1 MKLANHL
8 SADRI
13 GGLVWVTF
21 GAAVIYGSWVMDR
34 LDSLK
39 IPPATVPGLV
49 PGLLGAGLVI
59 FGLILMMRPVG
70 AVIETS
76 SFIEIAPDA
85 TAPEATESED
95 DFAWKRLFLSWTV
108 CMTYGGLLL
117 GRGIPYWLLTAVF
130 LLLHFLLLDETTR
143 VPAHPDRNRVIL
155 AALLAPAIAIVVS
168 LVFQY
173 IFLVRLP

>member
-13 GGLVWVTF
+13 GGLVWAAF
-21 GAAVIYGSWVMDR
+21 GAAVVYGSWVMDR

-49 PGLLGAGLVI
+49 PGLLGAGLI
-59 FGLILMMRPVG
+59 AFGLILVFRRED
-70 AVIETS
+70 AALETV
-76 SFIEIAPDA
+76 SFVAAPK
-85 TAPEATESED
+85 EAAHSPD
-95 DFAWKRLFLSWTV
+95 DFSWKRLALSWAI

-117 GRGIPYWLLTAVF
+117 GRGVHYWILTAGF
-130 LLLHFLLLDETTR
+130 LLLHVLLLDENDR
-143 VPAHPDRNRVIL
+143 VPARPDLRRVII
-155 AALLAPAIAIVVS
+155 AAILAPAIATVVT